1 MNRRPHLARRTRL
14 RIALLALCALLF
26 QQLALTAYACSLPQT
41 AVPVQAAMQSMA
53 SMPCCEGMASMVPH
67 AHAVCVQHCAQP
79 APAPQDA
86 RAPMVP
92 ALALPSQPPV
102 LAIAAPA
109 PSPCFGDHT
118 ATGLGASPP
127 PRCCVLLI

>member
-1 MNRRPHLARRTRL
+1 MHRRPHFARRTRL

-26 QQLALTAYACSLPQT
+26 QQLALVAYACSLPQV

-53 SMPCCEGMASMVPH
+53 SMPGCDGMTSMIQH
-67 AHAVCVQHCAQP
+67 ARALCVQHCAQP

-86 RAPMVP
+86 RLPTVP
-92 ALALPSQPPV
+92 ALALPPQPPV

-109 PSPCFGDHT
+109 PSPCFGDRTT
-118 ATGLGASPP
+118 AGLGASSP
-127 PRCCVLLI
+127 PRYCVLLI

>member
-1 MNRRPHLARRTRL
+1 MRRRPLFARRTRL

-26 QQLALTAYACSLPQT
+26 QQLALVAYACSLPQA

-53 SMPCCEGMASMVPH
+53 SMPCCDGMTSMIHH
-67 AHAVCVQHCAQP
+67 ARALCVQHCAQP

-86 RAPMVP
+86 RAPMVS
-92 ALALPSQPPV
+92 ALALPPQPPV
-102 LAIAAPA
+102 LAITPA
-109 PSPCFGDHT
+109 PPSTRLDER
-118 ATGLGASPP
+118 AAADLGASPP